1 MIDKSIRQDRTEDE
15 LLSYEVSDESLENA
29 ASSEKA
35 GAYTLGFCT
44 GLSDCPA

>member
-1 MIDKSIRQDRTEDE
+1 MTDTTFDQTENE
-15 LLSYEVSDESLENA
+15 ILVHEVSDDSLESA
-29 ASSEKA
+29 AATAKA